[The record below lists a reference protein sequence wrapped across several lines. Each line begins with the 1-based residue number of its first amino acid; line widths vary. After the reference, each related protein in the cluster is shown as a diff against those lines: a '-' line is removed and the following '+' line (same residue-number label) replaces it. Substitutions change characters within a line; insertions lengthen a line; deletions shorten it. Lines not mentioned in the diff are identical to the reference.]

1 MQGCGAK
8 LAEVDSAPTMHIRPA
23 LFAIVAA
30 CLVAVPAMAQLP
42 SEPTSP
48 YAPVAVTLPAPAA
61 DPSFAAFRTAIAA
74 AAKSRIYADLEAL
87 VQPQGFFWDRDF
99 GNGFD
104 PKKPSVDNLAMAIEL
119 ERGDG
124 MGWEKLARFAE
135 EKAFEP
141 LDSRPGIVCAPARP
155 AYDAVELSKL
165 LNATYTTAADWA
177 YPLADGV
184 PVRGAPRANAPA
196 IGRLALQFVRHLGL
210 QRAEDTNAAGTPWA
224 KVALPDGKTG
234 YVEPGHLS
242 SLAVE
247 RLCYVKDMVVGWRI
261 TGFIG
266 GGS

>member
-1 MQGCGAK
+1 
-8 LAEVDSAPTMHIRPA
+8 MHIRTA

-30 CLVAVPAMAQLP
+30 FLVAVPAAAQLP
-42 SEPTSP
+42 SEPTTP

-74 AAKSRIYADLEAL
+74 VAKARIYADLEAL

-141 LDSRPGIVCAPARP
+141 LDSRLGIVCAPARP
-155 AYDAVELSKL
+155 AYDAVEFSKL

-196 IGRLALQFVRHLGL
+196 TGKLALQFVRHLGL
-210 QRAEDTNAAGTPWA
+210 ARAEADPSAPAWA
-224 KVALPDGKTG
+224 KVSMPDGKIG

-242 SLAVE
+242 TLAVE
-247 RLCYVKDMVVGWRI
+247 RLCYVKDMVAGWRI